1 MSYTVS
7 LTNFEGPL
15 EVLLRLIEKQ
25 QLDIT
30 EIALSQ
36 VTDDYLEYM
45 NNLPLRADDLNW
57 FIEIAAKLV
66 IFKAQAL
73 LPEEDQAEDEP
84 GLQDLTEQ
92 LQLYRQ
98 FRNIAQTFG
107 QLSKKPLSTRP
118 IRPSAINK
126 KLAPANLTTS
136 NIIQAYQSC
145 IVDGL
150 EEKILKSPRFIVKKT
165 TIDHVTRQLEH
176 RFIQDGKIALD
187 ELLNGSPNREQ
198 AVLYFLAVLEMLKS
212 NKITLATSH
221 HEDEHY
227 VLELENA

>member
-36 VTDDYLEYM
+36 VTDDYLEHM
-45 NNLPLRADDLNW
+45 NNLPLGADDLNW

-73 LPEEDQAEDEP
+73 LPEEDQAEDES

-92 LQLYRQ
+92 LQIYRQ

-118 IRPSAINK
+118 IRPSAINESQV
-126 KLAPANLTTS
+126 PANLTTL
-136 NIIQAYQSC
+136 NIVKAYQSC
-145 IVDGL
+145 IADGL
-150 EEKILKSPRFIVKKT
+150 EENILQSPRFIVKKT
-165 TIDHVTRQLEH
+165 TIDHVVRQLED
-176 RFIQDGKIALD
+176 RFTRNGKIALD
-187 ELLNGSPNREQ
+187 ELLNSSSNREQ

-212 NKITLATSH
+212 NKLTLTTSH
-221 HEDEHY
+221 HEDEY
-227 VLELENA
+227 FVLELENA